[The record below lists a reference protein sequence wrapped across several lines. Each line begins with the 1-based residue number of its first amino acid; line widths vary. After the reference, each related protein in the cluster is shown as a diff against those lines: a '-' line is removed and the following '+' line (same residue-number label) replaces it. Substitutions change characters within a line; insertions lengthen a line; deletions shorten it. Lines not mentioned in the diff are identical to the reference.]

1 MHALWDRYPCL
12 PYQGHVPWP
21 RIQYRDHQDWVASVD
36 LVDSWLR
43 TSVGSR
49 WVNWTWGWATFACQD
64 LDQCHV
70 NFRWERDRTLFLL
83 RFGQ

>member
-1 MHALWDRYPCL
+1 MQALWDHNLL
-12 PYQGHVPWP
+12 PYAGHVPWP
-21 RIQYRDHQDWVASVD
+21 RIDYHDQQDWLASVD

-43 TSVGSR
+43 LSVGTR
-49 WVNWTWGWATFACQD
+49 WVNWAWGWATFNSQQW
-64 LDQCHV
+64 DQCHV